1 MANSLES
8 IPSRDTIGR
17 PEEKLPQV
25 FAIIY
30 RELKADKLI
39 AAKEGHIFRNQQQ
52 IETEMGGDKEVN
64 GFQDKVNFIW
74 SIAELLRG
82 PYRKEQYGDVI
93 LPMCVLK
100 RFDDVLE
107 PTKGKILERYKQL
120 RQTSLQ
126 NIDPVLNRIS
136 KQDFNNTSEY
146 NFQKL
151 LDDPDNI
158 AANLRNYINGFSKNA
173 REIIEHFDFDK
184 QITKLDSNNL
194 LYLVVSRFN
203 EIDLH
208 PDTVSNLE
216 MGYIFEELI
225 RRFSEHAEAGDH
237 YTPREVIRLM
247 VNLLLNEDHDHLT
260 QKGLVVTVMD
270 PACGTGGMLSIAEDY
285 MRELNPDIQVEV
297 FGQEINPQSYAICK
311 ADMLMKGQNADNI
324 VLGDSFTEDGHR
336 GKEFRYMLTNP
347 PFGVEWRKAEKFI
360 REEHEQLGFDGRFGA
375 GLPRISDG
383 SLLFLQHLISKMRKD
398 EKGSRIAIV
407 FNGSPLFTGDAG
419 SGESEIRKWIIEN
432 DLLEGI
438 VALPT
443 DMFYNTGIATYVWV
457 ISNKKNDDI
466 MVGPVRTGKIQ
477 LVNAVDFYEK
487 MRKSLGSK
495 RNEISPDQIKEISR
509 IYGEFKEDEHCKIF
523 DNEDLGYYKIV
534 IERPLR
540 LNFQVNE
547 ERIER
552 VKAERAFENLA
563 KSRKKGEA
571 GLKEIEE
578 GKKLQ
583 EAIVTMLQGM
593 DSTLFKNRDD
603 FIKVLKKAAKKHDI
617 TLSAQILKALLNGL
631 SERDENADICT
642 DKKGN
647 PEPDTELR
655 DTEIVPLKED
665 IHEYFNREVK
675 PHVPDAW
682 IDESK
687 TKVGYEIP
695 FTRHFYK
702 YKPLRPSEEILTEIK
717 GLEKDILAKLRK
729 VTGNGE
735 I

>member
-1 MANSLES
+1 M
-8 IPSRDTIGR
+8 
-17 PEEKLPQV
+17 
-25 FAIIY
+25 
-30 RELKADKLI
+30 
-39 AAKEGHIFRNQQQ
+39 
-52 IETEMGGDKEVN
+52 N
-64 GFQDKVNFIW
+64 GFHDKVNFIW

-100 RFDDVLE
+100 RFDDVLA
-107 PTKGKILERYKQL
+107 PTRAQVMEKYREL
-120 RQTSLQ
+120 RKTSLQ
-126 NIDPVLNRIS
+126 NLDPFLNMVS
-136 KQDFNNTSEY
+136 GQDFYNISEY
-146 NFQKL
+146 DFPKL

-194 LYLVVSRFN
+194 LYLVVARFN

-247 VNLLLNEDHDHLT
+247 VNLLLNDEHDHLT

-270 PACGTGGMLSIAEDY
+270 PACGTGGMLSIAEEY

-324 VLGDSFTEDGHR
+324 VLGDCFTEDGHR
-336 GKEFRYMLTNP
+336 GRDFRYMLTNP
-347 PFGVEWRKAEKFI
+347 PFGVEWKKAEKFI
-360 REEHEQLGFDGRFGA
+360 REEHERLGFAGRFGA

-383 SLLFLQHLISKMRKD
+383 SLLFLQHLISKMRQD

-407 FNGSPLFTGDAG
+407 FNASPLFTGDAG
-419 SGESEIRKWIIEN
+419 SGESEIRRWIIEN

-443 DMFYNTGIATYVWV
+443 DMFYNTGIATYIW
-457 ISNKKNDDI
+457 ILSNRKNADI
-466 MVGPVRTGKIQ
+466 RKGPVRKGKIQ
-477 LVNAVDFYEK
+477 LVNAVDFYQK
-487 MRKSLGSK
+487 MRKSLGNK
-495 RNEISPDQIKEISR
+495 RNEITPEQIEEITR
-509 IYGEFKEDEHCKIF
+509 IYGEFKEGEHCKIF
-523 DNEDLGYYKIV
+523 DNEDFGYYKIV
-534 IERPLR
+534 VERPLR
-540 LNFQVNE
+540 LNFQVTE

-552 VKAERAFENLA
+552 VKAERAFVNLA
-563 KSRKKGEA
+563 TSRKKGEA

-578 GKKLQ
+578 GKKFQ
-583 EAIVTMLQGM
+583 GAIINMLKSM
-593 DSTLFKNRDD
+593 DSTLYKNRDE
-603 FIKVLKKAAKKHDI
+603 FTRALKKAARQHGI
-617 TLSAQILKALLNGL
+617 SLSAQILKALLNGL
-631 SERDENADICT
+631 SERDETADICT
-642 DKKGN
+642 DNKGN
-647 PEPDTELR
+647 PEPDPELR

-665 IHEYFNREVK
+665 IREYFNREVK

-687 TKVGYEIP
+687 TRIGYEIP

-702 YKPLRPSEEILTEIK
+702 YKPLRPAEEILAEIRE
-717 GLEKDILAKLRK
+717 LEKDILAQLRK

>member
-1 MANSLES
+1 LES

-578 GKKLQ
+578 GKKQQ
-583 EAIVTMLQGM
+583 EAIIQMLESM
-593 DSTLFKNRDD
+593 DSVLYKNRDE
-603 FIKVLKKAAKKHDI
+603 FTKALKKAAKDHDVK
-617 TLSAQILKALLNGL
+617 LSAQITKALLKGL
-631 SERDENADICT
+631 SERDETADICT

-702 YKPLRPSEEILTEIK
+702 YKPLRPAEEILTEIK